1 MIAEASGSDPC
12 SNPGSNPKEPA
23 HSPSHASRAT
33 QWLWIAILALAAALP
48 YLPTLGYGFVYDDAP
63 QIVHNPDILS
73 LRNIPQFFTQ
83 FISKAGVHNS
93 RQPVFYR
100 PLFYTQLCL
109 TRVLFGPEP
118 FGFHLVS
125 LLLHI
130 GNTLLLFIVVLRLG
144 LRPAAARLAALLFA
158 VHPVHVESVVWPS
171 ASPDL
176 MVPGAALATLLAFLK
191 AQETKKSSAASYC
204 WRGVSLLAFLAAL
217 FVKETGL
224 ITLPM
229 LIAVVFL
236 EPVIGHSAKPDSAKL
251 DSAALGS
258 ANNQPVSNVSTV
270 RRLAVNLAPYL
281 GITLFYFVVRTH
293 VLHGLAATVTPT
305 SLLDMARTWPSVLW
319 FYERHLILP
328 MHSSILYDYDL
339 VTHATLRAF
348 WLPLAAVLSSSVV
361 AAFFLWK
368 RRSAAVLIALL
379 LLVPPILLVLNF
391 RVFYWRDLVHDRYLY
406 TPSAGFCILAA
417 IALLEMSRWISR
429 MISPAVQQ
437 FLCAGLLCA
446 LALTTMAE
454 AQPWR
459 NNLSVLAN
467 AAQLAPG
474 NIAAQIM
481 LGDELESRSKFV
493 EARISYLRAL
503 QLTPAWA
510 PAWFAYGRT
519 LLLTGDSAGAIQ
531 SFQRAIALD
540 DIPIEEVWLAVAMD
554 KVGRREEASALLSRA
569 VAQDPSMMQ
578 AAIDVEKRESAASK
592 Q

>member
-1 MIAEASGSDPC
+1 MIAETAAP
-12 SNPGSNPKEPA
+12 NPEELA
-23 HSPSHASRAT
+23 CAPSHASYMSP
-33 QWLWIAILALAAALP
+33 WLWIAILALAAALP

-63 QIVHNPDILS
+63 QIVHNPDLLS
-73 LRNIPQFFTQ
+73 LRNVPHFFTE

-100 PLFYTQLCL
+100 PLFYSQLCL
-109 TRVLFGPEP
+109 TRVLVGPGP

-125 LLLHI
+125 LLFHI
-130 GNTLLLFIVVLRLG
+130 GNTLLLYFVAYRLG
-144 LRPAAARLAALLFA
+144 MHQPAARLAALLFA

-176 MVPGAALATLLAFLK
+176 MVLGAALVSLLAFLK
-191 AQETKKSSAASYC
+191 AHEVRNSAANRHC
-204 WRGVSLLAFLAAL
+204 WCALSLLAFLAAL
-217 FVKETGL
+217 FVKETSL
-224 ITLPM
+224 IILPL
-229 LIAVVFL
+229 LIAIIFL
-236 EPVIGHSAKPDSAKL
+236 ER
-251 DSAALGS
+251 
-258 ANNQPVSNVSTV
+258 ANNVSTL
-270 RRLAVNLAPYL
+270 RRLVVNLAPYL
-281 GITLFYFVVRTH
+281 GIAFFYFVVRTR

-319 FYERHLILP
+319 FYERQLILP

-339 VTHATLRAF
+339 VEHATFAAF
-348 WLPLAAVLSSSVV
+348 WFPLVAVLSSCAV
-361 AAFFLWK
+361 ASFFLWK
-368 RRSAAVLIALL
+368 RRSVAVVVAVLL
-379 LLVPPILLVLNF
+379 LLLPVLLVLNF

-406 TPSAGFCILAA
+406 VPSAGFCILAA
-417 IALLEMSRWISR
+417 IALLEMTRGISKL
-429 MISPAVQQ
+429 ISPAMQQ
-437 FLCAGLLCA
+437 FLCAGLLGA
-446 LALTTMAE
+446 LALTTLAE

-474 NIAAQIM
+474 NIAAQMM
-481 LGDELESRSKFV
+481 LGEELESRNNLV

-510 PAWFAYGRT
+510 PAWFAYGRI

-540 DIPIEEVWLAVAMD
+540 DIPIEEVWLAMAMN
-554 KVGRREEASALLSRA
+554 KAGRHDDARALLARA
-569 VAQDPSMMQ
+569 VAQDPSMAQ
-578 AAIDVEKRESAASK
+578 AATDIEKDVEKKEIAAPST

>member
-1 MIAEASGSDPC
+1 MRPSNPAVKIRTVMGSATIIAEASSP
-12 SNPGSNPKEPA
+12 NLKEPDHA
-23 HSPSHASRAT
+23 PSHASPAT
-33 QWLWIAILALAAALP
+33 EWLWIAILALAAALP

-73 LRNIPQFFTQ
+73 LQNVPRFFTQ

-100 PLFYTQLCL
+100 PLFYSQLCL
-109 TRVLFGPEP
+109 TRVLFGPGP

-125 LLLHI
+125 LLFHI
-130 GNTLLLFIVVLRLG
+130 GNALLLYFVVLRIG

-176 MVPGAALATLLAFLK
+176 MVLGAALASLLAFLK
-191 AQETKKSSAASYC
+191 AQEIKKSAAVRYG
-204 WRGVSLLAFLAAL
+204 WRGLSFLAFLAAL
-217 FVKETGL
+217 FVKETSL
-224 ITLPM
+224 IILPL
-229 LIAVVFL
+229 LIAIVFL
-236 EPVIGHSAKPDSAKL
+236 EPAGK
-251 DSAALGS
+251 
-258 ANNQPVSNVSTV
+258 VSIL

-293 VLHGLAATVTPT
+293 VLHGLAATVTPM

-328 MHSSILYDYDL
+328 THSSLLYDYDL
-339 VTHATLRAF
+339 VEHATLAAF
-348 WLPLAAVLSSSVV
+348 WFPLAAVVLTCAG

-368 RRSAAVLIALL
+368 HRSTAVLIAVLL
-379 LLVPPILLVLNF
+379 LTLPILLVLDF

-406 TPSAGFCILAA
+406 VPSAGFCILAA
-417 IALLEMSRWISR
+417 IALLDMSRWILR
-429 MISPAVQQ
+429 ALSPAMQQ
-437 FLCAGLLCA
+437 FLCAGLLGA
-446 LALTTMAE
+446 LALTTLAE

-467 AAQLAPG
+467 AAVVAPR

-481 LGDELESRSKFV
+481 LGDELESRNKFV
-493 EARISYLRAL
+493 EAEISYLRAL

-519 LLLTGDSAGAIQ
+519 LLLTGDPNGAIQ

-540 DIPIEEVWLAVAMD
+540 NSPIEEVWLARAMD
-554 KVGRREEASALLSRA
+554 KAGKHDEAHALLA
-569 VAQDPSMMQ
+569 QTVAQDPSMMQ
-578 AAIDVEKRESAASK
+578 AAIDVERAVEKNVEKKEIPAASPR
-592 Q
+592 